1 MSRTRNTH
9 RLLAFGA
16 AAAVMAGGLIATSP
30 ASAAPPTSD
39 CGRPQISPDKISI
52 QLFSYLSWQN
62 TIGVEGI
69 LDELEDIGYKHVEP
83 FGNPGE
89 TSFSSF
95 EGATAAEFKEQL
107 HDHGITAPS
116 RHGSVAESTFA
127 TTIIDSKTL
136 GQEFIGSG
144 GFGGPGY
151 DTYEHTLETAALMNR
166 LGKRS
171 VTAGVGKY
179 FGHNHAGEF
188 TTVYPDP
195 DTGEIKSVW
204 EILVENT
211 DPRWVTTEVDVF
223 WAASAGIDVAALIEE
238 YSDRI
243 DLLHIKDGHPLGTA
257 PYPGNFTN
265 VGEGEIVWA
274 PILEAA
280 AENVD
285 YYVVE
290 RDSAPASRE
299 FAETSFD
306 YLTCADATQYVVPAI
321 TADLAAK
328 TSVTVGKSVTLTA
341 SASGTP
347 TPTQQW
353 QVSTNGG
360 STWKDIAGATSA
372 SYTFTPKAKDSGDRY
387 RAAFT
392 NLAGTTYSNETKLTV
407 KLLKSTAILTLAD
420 RSISTDQKAKVSIT
434 VSPVASKPTG
444 TVVVHYG
451 SRTKTVKLYS
461 SSNGKVSVSLPKLK
475 KGTYKVWAEYKGS
488 STQAA
493 DKSPRV
499 TLRVSKP

>member
-39 CGRPQISPDKISI
+39 CGRPQISPDQISI

-62 TIGVEGI
+62 EIGVEGI

-95 EGATAAEFKEQL
+95 EGKTALEFKELL

-116 RHGSVAESTFA
+116 RHGSVTESTFGA
-127 TTIIDSKTL
+127 TLSAAKDL

-171 VTAGVGKY
+171 VAAGVGKY

-188 TTVYPDP
+188 NTVYPDP

-223 WAASAGIDVAALIEE
+223 WAASAGIDVADLIDE
-238 YSDRI
+238 YGDRI
-243 DLLHIKDGHPLGTA
+243 DLLHIKDGHPLGTE

-285 YYVVE
+285 YYIVE

-306 YLTCADATQYVVPAI
+306 YLTCADATQYVVPAV
-321 TADLAAK
+321 TTDLAATTK
-328 TSVTVGKSVTLTA
+328 VKIGNSVTLTA
-341 SASGTP
+341 AATGTP

-360 STWKDIAGATSA
+360 SSWKDIAGATSA

-392 NLAGTTYSNETKLTV
+392 NLAGTTYSKVSKLSVT
-407 KLLKSTAILTLAD
+407 LLKSTATVKIAD
-420 RSISTDQKAKVSIT
+420 RSITTKQKAKVSIF
-434 VSPVASKPTG
+434 VSPLAAKPTG
-444 TVVVHYG
+444 TAVLHYG
-451 SRTKTVKLYS
+451 SKTKTVKLYA
-461 SSNGKVSVSLPKLK
+461 SSNGKVTVTLPKLK
-475 KGTYKVWAEYKGS
+475 KGTYKVWVDYKGS
-488 STQAA
+488 GTQAA
-493 DKSPRV
+493 DKSPKV
-499 TLRVSKP
+499 TLKVSKP